1 MRLLDTTTIEL
12 KEFIEAPGPYTILS
26 HRWTDGEITFKE
38 YRKDH
43 DKVEHRPGYAKIVD
57 RCRVSRQRG
66 FRWTWIDTCCIDKR
80 SSAKLSEAIN
90 SMYHWYSGA
99 RESYVWLDD
108 YQPGDRSSLSGCEWS
123 QRGWTLQELLAPA
136 CVIFFIAEWKVIGH
150 KHYDYKGPC
159 RCQDRQRPGSYMD
172 EWGADIVAELASIT
186 GVPRSCLFMRTPID
200 SESVATRMSWASG
213 RSTTREE
220 DCAYSLLGLFAI
232 NMPLLY
238 GEGKQ
243 AFQRLQEEIIRTS
256 DDSSIFCSRREN
268 GPSSFLLAT
277 NPDDFVHCRSRHI
290 MPGVVDSQE
299 PYSIT
304 NRGL

>member
-1 MRLLDTTTIEL
+1 
-12 KEFIEAPGPYTILS
+12 
-26 HRWTDGEITFKE
+26 
-38 YRKDH
+38 
-43 DKVEHRPGYAKIVD
+43 
-57 RCRVSRQRG
+57 
-66 FRWTWIDTCCIDKR
+66 
-80 SSAKLSEAIN
+80 
-90 SMYHWYSGA
+90 MYHWYSGA

-172 EWGADIVAELASIT
+172 EWGPDIVAELASIT